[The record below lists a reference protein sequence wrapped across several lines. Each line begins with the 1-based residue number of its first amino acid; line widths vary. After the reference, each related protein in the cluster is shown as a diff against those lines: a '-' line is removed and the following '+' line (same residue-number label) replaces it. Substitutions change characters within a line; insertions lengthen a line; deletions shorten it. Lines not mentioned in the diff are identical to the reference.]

1 MNAADFVALLPLT
14 TTSATAI
21 IVMMA
26 IAIRRNH
33 MVTAGLSLIGVAAAL
48 TSLAMTA
55 TAETRQITTLLILDP
70 YSRLYMAILLGAAAF
85 VFLFGYD
92 YLKLRRERPE
102 EFYLLVLLA
111 TTGAMVLVISG
122 NFVSFFLGLEL
133 LSVAL
138 YSLIA
143 YVRTE
148 SVSIEAGIKYLVLA
162 ASSSSILLFG
172 LALIYAESGSMEL
185 SQFAAVMI
193 RPSGSANAV
202 PLLAGLM
209 LVLTGI
215 GFKLAVVPFQLWTP
229 DVYEGAP
236 LPVTAFI
243 ATVSKAGMFGFLLR
257 WFHVHDRGVAETVGL
272 VLTIIAIAS
281 MLIGNLL
288 ALLQTNVKRILA
300 FSSIAHMGYLL
311 VALLAGGPLG
321 APAAT
326 YYLIA
331 YAATILGT
339 FGIMTALSGSR
350 EATSI
355 DDYRGLFWQRP
366 LVAGA
371 FTTTLL
377 SLAGIPL
384 TAGFLGKFYV
394 ITAGA
399 SQSRWLLLFT
409 LIASSTIGLFYYLR
423 IIVAMYSHPADSRL
437 DGESSTRP
445 LPLPTTL
452 ALAALTGLIF
462 LLGVYPAPLWSAIVA
477 VTRDLGK
484 TMNLP
489 STDIFPRYSA
499 PTVQSSGPERKRS
512 SSRDLQLKSSLES
525 FRHRPRED
533 GEFCSS

>member
-1 MNAADFVALLPLT
+1 MNAADFITLLPLIAI
-14 TTSATAI
+14 SATAVVLMI
-21 IVMMA
+21 A

-33 MVTAGLSLIGVAAAL
+33 KVAVVISLIGVTAAL
-48 TSLAMTA
+48 ASLLLSASA
-55 TAETRQITTLLILDP
+55 APRQITSLLVLDS
-70 YSRLYMAILLGAAAF
+70 YSRLYMAILLGAAGF
-85 VFLFGYD
+85 VFLFAYD
-92 YLKLRRERPE
+92 YLKRRQERPE

-111 TTGAMVLVISG
+111 TTGAMVLVVSR
-122 NFVSFFLGLEL
+122 NFASFFLGLEL

-138 YSLIA
+138 YSLIS

-148 SVSIEAGIKYLVLA
+148 TASIEAGIKYLILA

-172 LALIYAESGSMEL
+172 LALMYADSGSMEL
-185 SQFAAVMI
+185 SQFTAVMTST
-193 RPSGSANAV
+193 SGSTNMF
-202 PLLAGLM
+202 PLTGLM

-243 ATVSKAGMFGFLLR
+243 ATVSKVGIFAFLLR
-257 WFHVHDRGVAETVGL
+257 WFHVHDAGVAGAPGL

-281 MLIGNLL
+281 MLTGNLL
-288 ALLQTNVKRILA
+288 ALRQTNIKRVLA

-311 VALLAGGPLG
+311 VALLAGGQLG

-339 FGIMTALSGSR
+339 FGLMTVLSGPR
-350 EATSI
+350 FEAASI

-366 LVAGA
+366 LVAGV
-371 FTTTLL
+371 FTTMLL

-394 ITAGA
+394 IAAGA
-399 SQSRWLLLFT
+399 SQSRWVLLFT
-409 LIASSTIGLFYYLR
+409 LVVSSTIGLFYYLR
-423 IIVAMYSHPADSRL
+423 IIVAMYSQPGGPGRE
-437 DGESSTRP
+437 GESSTQP
-445 LPLPTTL
+445 SSLPPIL

-462 LLGVYPAPLWSAIVA
+462 LLGVYPAPLWNAILA
-477 VTRDLGK
+477 VTRDLG
-484 TMNLP
+484 
-489 STDIFPRYSA
+489 
-499 PTVQSSGPERKRS
+499 
-512 SSRDLQLKSSLES
+512 
-525 FRHRPRED
+525 
-533 GEFCSS
+533 

>member
-1 MNAADFVALLPLT
+1 MNTADFVALLPLLT
-14 TTSATAI
+14 ISATAVVLMI
-21 IVMMA
+21 A

-33 MVTAGLSLIGVAAAL
+33 KVAVTISLIGVTIAL
-48 TSLAMTA
+48 ASLPLARF
-55 TAETRQITTLLILDP
+55 AEPRQITSLLVLDS
-70 YSRLYMAILLGAAAF
+70 YSRLYMAILLGATLF

-92 YLKLRRERPE
+92 YLKTRQEHPE

-111 TTGAMVLVISG
+111 TTGAMVLVVSR

-148 SVSIEAGIKYLVLA
+148 SASIEAGIKYLVLA

-172 LALIYAESGSMEL
+172 LALIYAESGSMDL
-185 SQFAAVMI
+185 SQFSALMTRTSGAANTVY
-193 RPSGSANAV
+193 
-202 PLLAGLM
+202 LLTGLM
-209 LVLTGI
+209 LALTGI

-243 ATVSKAGMFGFLLR
+243 ATVSKAGMFAFLLR
-257 WFHVHDRGVAETVGL
+257 WFHVQEGGAPGL

-281 MLIGNLL
+281 MLTGNLL
-288 ALLQTNVKRILA
+288 ALSQTNVKRILA

-331 YAATILGT
+331 YAATILGA
-339 FGIMTALSGSR
+339 FGLMTVLSGPR
-350 EATSI
+350 LEAASV
-355 DDYRGLFWQRP
+355 DDYRGLFWKRP

-371 FTTTLL
+371 FTTMLL

-394 ITAGA
+394 IAAGA
-399 SQSRWLLLFT
+399 SQSRWVLLFT
-409 LIASSTIGLFYYLR
+409 LVVSSTIGLFYYLR
-423 IIVAMYSHPADSRL
+423 IIVAMYSQQAGTGL
-437 DGESSTRP
+437 EGESATRP
-445 LPLPTTL
+445 LSLPPIL

-462 LLGVYPAPLWSAIVA
+462 LLGVYPTPLWEAIIA
-477 VTRDLGK
+477 VTRDLG
-484 TMNLP
+484 
-489 STDIFPRYSA
+489 
-499 PTVQSSGPERKRS
+499 
-512 SSRDLQLKSSLES
+512 
-525 FRHRPRED
+525 
-533 GEFCSS
+533 